1 MVYETKEVVQNGET
15 KGKIEDSNGER
26 RTGSSRKKESR
37 EWGGGALS
45 RNRGTRE
52 KSKSKTE
59 DGVKEEEGEE
69 KMTRRVEAGP
79 PQRTKGGSEN
89 ETEGNRENKKKV

>member
-37 EWGGGALS
+37 EWGGGH
-45 RNRGTRE
+45 
-52 KSKSKTE
+52 
-59 DGVKEEEGEE
+59 
-69 KMTRRVEAGP
+69 
-79 PQRTKGGSEN
+79 
-89 ETEGNRENKKKV
+89 